1 MNMSAAP
8 TLNCPHC
15 NQSMQYVAELAGQD
29 AVCPTCGKIF
39 NVPTVE
45 QTVTVT
51 NSTVSQGPPASAT
64 SPFGGGDTP
73 VKPLPPQYAHLK
85 KDAKGVHTTKIVW
98 LCLLAIVP
106 SLLWLGFIILSAF
119 YRD

>member
-1 MNMSAAP
+1 
-8 TLNCPHC
+8 
-15 NQSMQYVAELAGQD
+15 MQYVAELAGQD

-51 NSTVSQGPPASAT
+51 NSTVSQGPAASAT

-85 KDAKGVHTTKIVW
+85 KDAKGGHTTKIVW
-98 LCLLAIVP
+98 VCFNSTIV
-106 SLLWLGFIILSAF
+106 SKREKHHVVTFKFFEHVAQISEG
-119 YRD
+119 YRPLIF